1 MPQSHGPT
9 DRRHT
14 NVGAATPFVSCGND
28 AAVAE
33 PITPRRMPFGVRLT
47 QAASENDDGA
57 TVTQGKGKNDVQ
69 DVLAAADAA
78 VTGSQIEPPTPE
90 LGAQVCIDGFP
101 MFFDAPMVS
110 VYLRQVFQ
118 HDAELDVCEMSF
130 EIVYNVTARGTPW
143 LSVSDN
149 HVTTKGP
156 PWLSVS
162 AIVHVRDA
170 IVAARIVAEIHTWTH
185 FSGLRASV
193 RACRLPCGRWAA
205 AC

>member
-33 PITPRRMPFGVRLT
+33 PITPRHMPFGVRL
-47 QAASENDDGA
+47 
-57 TVTQGKGKNDVQ
+57 QGKGKDADVVQGKGTDDVQGQGLSDDVQ
-69 DVLAAADAA
+69 DVQGKGTDG
-78 VTGSQIEPPTPE
+78 VHE

-110 VYLRQVFQ
+110 VYLRQIFQ
-118 HDAELDVCEMSF
+118 HDAELDVCEMSL

-170 IVAARIVAEIHTWTH
+170 IVATRIVAEIHTWTH